1 MFGDL
6 AKLLRQAATLKAEAA
21 RMKDALEALRIEAL
35 GAGGQVRAV
44 VDGYGRLQSLDL
56 APELVASGDKDRL
69 EAAVIEAVQQAQ
81 DAAADAQRSRAE
93 ALTSPLGLDLD
104 SLSGAAG
111 D

>member
-6 AKLLRQAATLKAEAA
+6 AKLLKQAATLKAEAA

-35 GAGGQVRAV
+35 GADGQVRAV
-44 VDGYGRLQSLDL
+44 VDGYGRLHAIELG
-56 APELVASGDKDRL
+56 PELVVSGDASRL
-69 EAAVIEAVQQAQ
+69 QAAVIEAVQQAQ
-81 DAAADAQRSRAE
+81 DAAADAQRSQAE

>member
-6 AKLLRQAATLKAEAA
+6 AKLLKQAATLKAEAA

-35 GAGGQVRAV
+35 AAEGQARAV
-44 VDGYGRLQSLDL
+44 VDGYGRLHAVEL
-56 APELVASGDKDRL
+56 APELVASGDPARIQ
-69 EAAVIEAVQQAQ
+69 AAVVEAVQQAQ
-81 DAAADAQRSRAE
+81 DAAADAQRDQAE

-111 D
+111 E

>member
-6 AKLLRQAATLKAEAA
+6 AKLLKQAATLKAEAA

-44 VDGYGRLQSLDL
+44 VDGYGRLQALEV
-56 APELVASGDKDRL
+56 APELAAFGDADRL
-69 EAAVIEAVQQAQ
+69 QAAVIEAVQQAQ
-81 DAAADAQRSRAE
+81 DAAAEAQRSQAE
-93 ALTSPLGLDLD
+93 ALTAPLGLDLD